1 MNDLIFEQITVLLVL
16 AALSAAAIVRLG
28 LATQPG
34 RIPFVVR
41 WQQAWNRGCA
51 EIWFVRPGATP
62 SDCWWAGGSLAV
74 GWLAAFAIPW
84 GAPGASALA
93 WLSATQQPHWQLLA
107 GLILLSDWLGRQ
119 SGRGE
124 GACLIPWQGW
134 LWLAALAGPLAW
146 QSSAADAGT
155 DLAWCG
161 LWFPAAVAVWLLACS
176 LKDLD
181 DAHGLARLAAV
192 IRRWTLLAAGCD
204 LFFGG
209 GALPGGIELPLGG
222 EHAAWLAK
230 ILLADWMLTY
240 GPELVTTFLQ
250 QIPAMLTAIVLGV
263 AGGPLVYALQSTV
276 GRDRSLLAVAQFLM
290 LVAGVWWIRSQSA
303 RRESQTVASDTSAAV
318 G

>member
-1 MNDLIFEQITVLLVL
+1 MNDLIFEQITVLSGL
-16 AALSAAAIVRLG
+16 AALSAAAIVRLR
-28 LATQPG
+28 LTSQPG

-41 WQQAWNRGCA
+41 WQQAWNRGRA

-93 WLSATQQPHWQLLA
+93 WLSSTQQPHWQLLS

-124 GACLIPWQGW
+124 AACLIPWQGW

-146 QSSAADAGT
+146 RFAAVGDALDG
-155 DLAWCG
+155 DWSG
-161 LWFPAAVAVWLLACS
+161 LWFPAAAVVWLLACS
-176 LKDLD
+176 LEDLD
-181 DAHGLARLAAV
+181 DAHGLARLAGI
-192 IRRWTLLAAGCD
+192 IRRWTLLAAGVD
-204 LFFGG
+204 LFCGG
-209 GALPGGIELPLGG
+209 GALPGGTVLPVIGQ
-222 EHAAWLAK
+222 HASWIVKVLLWDWL
-230 ILLADWMLTY
+230 LTSLRRAHT
-240 GPELVTTFLQ
+240 EIFQ
-250 QIPAMLTAIVLGV
+250 QPPAMLTAIVLGL

-290 LVAGVWWIRSQSA
+290 LVAGIWWIRSRTE
-303 RRESQTVASDTSAAV
+303 RRESQSVSSDTPAAV